1 MTAVAPAADRYDV
14 AGERT
19 GQVFYNRL
27 RRSLF
32 FASNSS
38 FVIQPL
44 VAELGN

>member
-1 MTAVAPAADRYDV
+1 MTSQGSAQARF
-14 AGERT
+14 
-19 GQVFYNRL
+19 FYNRL